1 MLMAVDDSSNV
12 LCTMSGDEKG
22 SENRLGPSVLAEIH
36 VNGVPTTALID
47 TGSPATIISLDY
59 VLSLMRGEREEGQS
73 PEKWRAAT
81 LKRFAPPE
89 VSLKNY
95 GGHPLNILSQTKLH
109 LTQGKHA
116 IEATVLVQKGAPN
129 NLLVGTDVQSRLGF
143 TLVME
148 TTGRV
153 MDLLTGGELDL
164 QLPLSTVSEQPK
176 QPQTSSRP
184 IAPFNSGGRQTPSS
198 AGGEEKE
205 VRKNSA
211 VSGLVTSPLPGD
223 APSTR
228 EAVIAPAEIGLGMPR
243 VDQSAFPS
251 QDTLPDNKSPTLPGE
266 VKQGPCTPLHC
277 HHDRVDCNTQHHGR
291 GGGDWSYEAS
301 ESREDTSGLPKDG
314 ENSSGWRAADCD
326 AAVHT
331 WSPWR

>member
-1 MLMAVDDSSNV
+1 MAVDDSSDV

-129 NLLVGTDVQSRLGF
+129 NLLVGTDVQSLLGF

-164 QLPLSTVSEQPK
+164 QLPLSTVSKPPK
-176 QPQTSSRP
+176 QP
-184 IAPFNSGGRQTPSS
+184 
-198 AGGEEKE
+198 
-205 VRKNSA
+205 
-211 VSGLVTSPLPGD
+211 
-223 APSTR
+223 
-228 EAVIAPAEIGLGMPR
+228 
-243 VDQSAFPS
+243 
-251 QDTLPDNKSPTLPGE
+251 
-266 VKQGPCTPLHC
+266 
-277 HHDRVDCNTQHHGR
+277 
-291 GGGDWSYEAS
+291 
-301 ESREDTSGLPKDG
+301 
-314 ENSSGWRAADCD
+314 
-326 AAVHT
+326 
-331 WSPWR
+331 